1 MFLGEGSQARPKAVD
16 LRSTPEGV
24 RGFESHPSHPDFRFD
39 SLLIRHAIGNAR
51 LPRGFQGISESYK
64 HRWSEALRHLLIE
77 IKGAVDA
84 GSGVHPL
91 GKG

>member
-1 MFLGEGSQARPKAVD
+1 
-16 LRSTPEGV
+16 
-24 RGFESHPSHPDFRFD
+24 
-39 SLLIRHAIGNAR
+39 
-51 LPRGFQGISESYK
+51 
-64 HRWSEALRHLLIE
+64 LRHLLIE